1 MTTELNGFC
10 EAAFT
15 PLREAFAANFDDGLE
30 VGASVAAC
38 VRGRPVV
45 DLWAG
50 HADFAQTRPWAAN
63 TVVLLRSTTKIPL
76 LICVL
81 MLVDRGLIALDT
93 PIATY
98 WPEFAGG
105 GKADVTVRD
114 ALTHQAGVPA
124 LDPPASYEE
133 HVQWEVICARI
144 AAEPHW
150 FGGERRVAYHLV
162 NSGFILGEVMRR
174 VDGRTPRQFLREELA
189 EPAGIDIQLGMET
202 WERVAETGALSPPN
216 PPAGDIDPTALRMT
230 LSLSKG
236 GWGSPVKGAEFPSSN
251 AFGNGRSVARL
262 ATILA
267 DGGMLDGRRYLSEAI
282 VREVFAEQVA
292 GDCPMFGPMRLGLTV
307 ALDHLG
313 FPMPSPTSAYWGGRG
328 GSLCVMDP
336 KTGLSFGYA
345 MNNFIDALPGEIE
358 TRRVRFWEALSASLA
373 DLEASAPAPA

>member
-1 MTTELNGFC
+1 MATEINGFC

-30 VGASVAAC
+30 VGASLAAC

-50 HADFAQTRPWAAN
+50 HADFERTRPWAAD
-63 TVVLLRSTTKIPL
+63 TIVLLRSTTKIPL

-81 MLVDRGLIALDT
+81 MLVDRGLLALDA

-98 WPEFAGG
+98 WPAFAAA
-105 GKADVTVRD
+105 GKDKVTVRD

-150 FGGERRVAYHLV
+150 FDGKRRVAYHLV
-162 NSGFILGEVMRR
+162 NSGFVLGEVMRR

-202 WERVAETGALSPPN
+202 WERVAENGFLRPPGPPTGEM
-216 PPAGDIDPTALRMT
+216 DPTARRMM
-230 LSLSKG
+230 LSMSNG
-236 GWGSPVKGAEFPSSN
+236 AWGSPVKGAEFPSSN

-267 DGGMLDGRRYLSEAI
+267 DRGMLDGRRYLSEAI
-282 VREVFAEQVA
+282 VQAAFAEQVV
-292 GDCPMFGPMRLGLTV
+292 GDCPIFGHMRLGLIV
-307 ALDHLG
+307 ALDHAG
-313 FPMPSPTSAYWGGRG
+313 FPTPSPTSAYWGGAG

-345 MNNFIDALPGEIE
+345 MNNNIAALPGEVE
-358 TRRVRFWEALSASLA
+358 TRRERFWEALSQILA
-373 DLEASAPAPA
+373 DLEARAPALA

>member
-1 MTTELNGFC
+1 MTTEIKGFC

-30 VGASVAAC
+30 VGASLAAC

-50 HADFAQTRPWAAN
+50 HADFARTRPWAAD
-63 TVVLLRSTTKIPL
+63 TVVLVRSTTKIPL

-81 MLVDRGLIALDT
+81 MLVDRGVIALDA

-98 WPEFAGG
+98 WPAFGVG
-105 GKADVTVRD
+105 GKDRVTVRD
-114 ALTHQAGVPA
+114 ALTHQSGVPA

-150 FGGERRVAYHLV
+150 FDGERRVAYHMV
-162 NSGFILGEVMRR
+162 NSGFVLGEVMRR

-189 EPAGIDIQLGMET
+189 EPAGIDIQIGMDA
-202 WERVAETGALSPPN
+202 WDRVAETGALT
-216 PPAGDIDPTALRMT
+216 PAGPPTGTIDPTALRMI
-230 LSLSKG
+230 LSMSKG
-236 GWGSPVKGAEFPSSN
+236 AWGSRVKGAEFPSSN

-267 DGGMLDGRRYLSEAI
+267 DGGVLDGRRYLGEAV

-292 GDCPMFGPMRLGLTV
+292 GDCPMFGHMRLGLIV
-307 ALDHLG
+307 ALDHPA

-328 GSLCVMDP
+328 GSLAVMDP

-358 TRRVRFWEALSASLA
+358 TRRVRFWEALSQVLA
-373 DLEASAPAPA
+373 DLEASAPALA